1 MDIQSLKLE
10 LVQQILELESKELV
24 SKLLLTLKKE
34 DKDFWS
40 DLSDEQK
47 LEVDLGLKQ
56 IRNGET
62 VDWDTFLRRV
72 SW

>member
-72 SW
+72 S